1 MALIDKQTS
10 QNAETTDNPPKMKFG
25 ERLVEAGLIT
35 KKQLKDALKL
45 QAQTGSQIGDILLFN
60 ENLRPLEYYQQL
72 ALQYNLRFVNFT
84 TDEIDINTLSM
95 GDREEYFTSLTIP
108 FQKRAGHIVVATA
121 NPSPVNFDRIRQKWG
136 PKTEIV
142 ITSKFD
148 ILWAVSKIFG
158 KDYIND
164 SVNGLLTQYREY
176 SAKQT
181 FTRIQGTL
189 ISVSLVMMVVY
200 CYFFPF
206 QGLFYINF
214 GVNLYIFIALVFRL
228 FLAVTGLF
236 IKQNNIAPTRMAT
249 DDELP
254 IYSIMVAIYKENE
267 TTLSNLVKNLDRLD
281 YPKEKLDIKI
291 VLEEDDIETIEIFK
305 KLRIASYYEIIVV
318 PPGGPKTKPKAC
330 NYALKFVR
338 GEYVTVFDAEDDPD
352 PNQLRY
358 VYSVYKE
365 ADERGETDIACYQCR
380 LNFYNSKEN
389 FFTKMFTL
397 EYSYWYELIMPA
409 LDLYNMPIPLG
420 GTSNHFKTKFLHEM
434 LAWDPYN
441 MTEDADLGLRISQL
455 GYRTKMLPPHTL
467 EEAPVEFINW
477 IKQRTRWNKGHMQT
491 LLVHNRHPFKLIK
504 KIGLKNY
511 LSFNFLIMGGIA
523 MSLSYIT
530 YSIIMLL
537 SYIFDTKLEHAVFT
551 EFMRL
556 FGEVNLIMG
565 TVVVVIMIFIASL
578 KAKLY
583 DLSHYSFASPFY
595 WLFIGMACYRA
606 LFQLIFQPF
615 KWEKTQHGVS
625 KKFAEEQKDPAK

>member
-1 MALIDKQTS
+1 MTLLKEANTGARETS
-10 QNAETTDNPPKMKFG
+10 PKMKFG

-35 KKQLKDALKL
+35 KQQLKDALKL
-45 QAQTGSQIGDILLFN
+45 QKQTGSQIGDILLFN
-60 ENLRPLEYYQQL
+60 ENLRPLEYYKQL
-72 ALQYNLRFVNFT
+72 ALQYNLRFVNFNA
-84 TDEIDINTLSM
+84 DEIDINSLVMS
-95 GDREEYFTSLTIP
+95 DREEYFTSLTIP
-108 FQKRAGHIVVATA
+108 FQKRAGHTVVATA
-121 NPSPVNFDRIRQKWG
+121 NPSPVNFDHIRQKWG
-136 PKTEIV
+136 ENTEIV

-148 ILWAVSKIFG
+148 ILWAVSRIFG
-158 KDYIND
+158 KDYIHD

-181 FTRIQGTL
+181 FTRIQGTTISASL
-189 ISVSLVMMVVY
+189 IAFIIY
-200 CYFFPF
+200 CFFLPF
-206 QGLFYINF
+206 EGLFYLNLS
-214 GVNLYIFIALVFRL
+214 VNLFVFCALCFRL
-228 FLAVTGLF
+228 FLALTGLF
-236 IKQNNIAPTRMAT
+236 IKSKNIVPTKMAS

-254 IYSIMVAIYKENE
+254 IYSIMIAIYKENE

-291 VLEEDDIETIEIFK
+291 VLEEDDVDTIAIFK

-365 ADERGETDIACYQCR
+365 AQERGETDIACYQCR
-380 LNFYNSKEN
+380 LNFYNSREN

-441 MTEDADLGLRISQL
+441 MTEDADLGLRIAQL

-467 EEAPVEFINW
+467 EEAPVDFMNW
-477 IKQRTRWNKGHMQT
+477 LKQRTRWNKGHMQT
-491 LLVHNRHPFKLIK
+491 LLVHNRNPLKLIK
-504 KIGLKNY
+504 KIGIKNY
-511 LSFNFLIMGGIA
+511 LSFNFLIFGGIS

-530 YSIIMLL
+530 YTIIMLL
-537 SYIFDTKLEHAVFT
+537 TYLFDTKLEHAVFN
-551 EFMRL
+551 EYVKM

-565 TVVVVIMIFIASL
+565 TAVVVMMIFIASL
-578 KAKLY
+578 RAKLY
-583 DLSHYSFASPFY
+583 DLCFYSFASPFY

-625 KKFAEEQKDPAK
+625 KKFTENTTG